1 MIKIISKKS
10 FMEAEDKLCKATT
23 QLKHLTEEIELKDKE
38 IAIQKKDIDYY
49 KEELEKQASVL
60 SVRLKEYS
68 DLNDKHAELKKSFN
82 NLNLKN
88 SERIVRLADMQ
99 NEINS
104 LRAKVTELVE
114 ENTKLKTGEKAKPV
128 TTKDFDI
135 VVKGI
140 DDGKAKKIAKNL
152 SGIADCYIRKDIFK
166 EKSNIVIEDTGK
178 GISKSDLEEV
188 TKPKNDVEAFVEDLE
203 NFSKYPKKKKK
214 ASKKNK

>member
-23 QLKHLTEEIELKDKE
+23 QLKQLTEEMELKDKE
-38 IAIQKKDIDYY
+38 IAIQKKDIAYY

-68 DLNDKHAELKKSFN
+68 DLKDEHTELQKSFDK
-82 NLNLKN
+82 LNLKY
-88 SERIVRLADMQ
+88 SYKVTKLADMQ

-104 LRAKVTELVE
+104 LRAKITELVE
-114 ENTKLKTGEKAKPV
+114 ENTKLKTREEAKPV

-140 DDGKAKKIAKNL
+140 DEKKIEKLSKNL
-152 SGIADCYIRKDIFK
+152 
-166 EKSNIVIEDTGK
+166 ESNAKVIKIEDSSK
-178 GISKSDLEEV
+178 GISKSDLEEII
-188 TKPKNDVEAFVEDLE
+188 KPKNDVEQFVESLE